1 MSFIETL
8 PPKLRYKVPPKLR
21 YKIIAQERRKNSVN
35 TRKAR
40 DFSRLIGLIGKNNR
54 TWFDG
59 PIVEMIYR
67 AFLIPQNLILNLV
80 KQPQLFFGGHVEPEV
95 LYDPQY
101 AQISP
106 IPRIPIGEFVEV
118 ILNPLVYWQRNTGNN
133 FNNDAWPF
141 GAESDGLKFT
151 GSRGEG
157 VMQYLGRHQTMA
169 SWLTFKQGNVVTSI
183 PLRVVRSIRK
193 SKKIPRNAT
202 RYGLTL
208 RLPLS

>member
-1 MSFIETL
+1 M
-8 PPKLRYKVPPKLR
+8 
-21 YKIIAQERRKNSVN
+21 
-35 TRKAR
+35 
-40 DFSRLIGLIGKNNR
+40 
-54 TWFDG
+54 
-59 PIVEMIYR
+59 YR
-67 AFLIPQNLILNLV
+67 AFLERPVSLILNLV

-141 GAESDGLKFT
+141 GAESEGLKFT

-157 VMQYLGRHQTMA
+157 LMQYLGQVGEGKVGAGMTA
-169 SWLTFKQGNVVTSI
+169 SWLKFKQGNVISSLPPRAI
-183 PLRVVRSIRK
+183 RSIRK
-193 SKKIPRNAT
+193 SKKIPRGAT
-202 RYGLTL
+202 RLGLTL
-208 RLPLS
+208 RLPL